1 MEVKRSQQWKYV
13 VLAVVPGVLALLRL
27 ISPVQASC
35 LVMLA
40 YILSRRHANEIQ
52 RQWDR
57 AQAAKEAQ
65 RRAEEEALA
74 ALPARKRKAIQRA
87 RAKEAASAEQA
98 GEDAAEDSDG
108 GNDQ

>member
-13 VLAVVPGVLALLRL
+13 LLAAVPGVLALLRL

-40 YILSRRHANEIQ
+40 YILSRRHSNEIQ
-52 RQWDR
+52 SQWDR
-57 AQAAKEAQ
+57 AQAAKEAS

-98 GEDAAEDSDG
+98 GGDAEDSG
-108 GNDQ
+108 EGSDQ